1 MINDDDKRALIEYR
15 LNQAKE
21 VISEVEQLIAANLLK
36 VAVSRIYYGMFYCL
50 NSLALKYDFQS
61 SKHLQLIG
69 WFNKTFIKTGLIE
82 NKFGKILRDAF
93 KNRIDGDYAPFIE
106 FSKSDIID
114 MQKDMKVFIERIESF
129 VNN

>member
-1 MINDDDKRALIEYR
+1 
-15 LNQAKE
+15 
-21 VISEVEQLIAANLLK
+21 
-36 VAVSRIYYGMFYCL
+36 
-50 NSLALKYDFQS
+50 
-61 SKHLQLIG
+61 
-69 WFNKTFIKTGLIE
+69 LIE

-129 VNN
+129 INN